1 MYLGKFDNNS
11 FNTIYA
17 GKVFIP
23 IKTAMTVIPQ
33 QSMIING
40 TGGNSTS
47 GGGNSVST
55 PIIINGIGDNSSS
68 SGSSSGSGSSRGA
81 LFT

>member
-1 MYLGKFDNNS
+1 VYLGKFDNNS

-47 GGGNSVST
+47 GGENSVST
-55 PIIINGIGDNSSS
+55 PIIINGIGGNSSRS
-68 SGSSSGSGSSRGA
+68 GSGSSSGA
-81 LFT
+81 LLT

>member
-47 GGGNSVST
+47 GWENSVST
-55 PIIINGIGDNSSS
+55 PIIINGIGGNS
-68 SGSSSGSGSSRGA
+68 SSSGSGSSSGA

>member
-1 MYLGKFDNNS
+1 VYLGKFDNNS

-40 TGGNSTS
+40 IGGNS
-47 GGGNSVST
+47 
-55 PIIINGIGDNSSS
+55 
-68 SGSSSGSGSSRGA
+68 SSSGSGSSSGA